1 MRKLDRLISR
11 AEEVLIGLLILS
23 ASFILFA
30 NVIARYVFND
40 GFSWAEE
47 LVRYQ
52 IVWMVLLG
60 ASVAARQGIH
70 IGIDILRR
78 FSPPLM
84 AKWIELLV
92 HAVSIAFCLFL
103 VVYGFQLTEQT
114 HRFGQV
120 SSALQAPMWIVQL
133 AIPVGALLMGI
144 RFTQHFFRTLLGR
157 EQASAHLDQIG

>member
-1 MRKLDRLISR
+1 MRKLDAWLSR
-11 AEEVLIGLLILS
+11 SEEVVIGLLIFS
-23 ASFILFA
+23 AALILFA
-30 NVIARYVFND
+30 NVVARYVFND

-78 FSPPLM
+78 FSPPPIARGL
-84 AKWIELLV
+84 ELLV
-92 HAVSIAFCLFL
+92 HAISIGFCAFL
-103 VVYGFQLTEQT
+103 VFYGFQLTEQT

-120 SSALQAPMWIVQL
+120 SSALQAPMWVVQL

-144 RFTQHFFRTLLGR
+144 RFTQHFFRVLLGR
-157 EQASAHLDQIG
+157 RQADTHLDQIG

>member
-103 VVYGFQLTEQT
+103 VV
-114 HRFGQV
+114 
-120 SSALQAPMWIVQL
+120 
-133 AIPVGALLMGI
+133 
-144 RFTQHFFRTLLGR
+144 
-157 EQASAHLDQIG
+157 

>member
-1 MRKLDRLISR
+1 MRKLDWLLSR
-11 AEEVLIGLLILS
+11 AEEVSIGLLILS

-78 FSPPLM
+78 FSPPSV
-84 AKWIELLV
+84 AKSIVLLV
-92 HAVSIAFCLFL
+92 HAVSIVFCFFL
-103 VVYGFQLTEQT
+103 VFYGIQLTEQT

-120 SSALQAPMWIVQL
+120 SSALQAPMWIIQL
-133 AIPVGALLMGI
+133 AIPVGAFLMGL
-144 RFTQHFFRTLLGR
+144 RFTQHFFQTLLGR
-157 EQASAHLDQIG
+157 EQSAAHLDKIG